1 MGNIHA
7 TETEKINVPA
17 NELPD
22 ILIWSCDKTGVKKRP
37 FFKTT
42 VKNRRLNVVD
52 FSVFCEPYNPIY
64 PRLVGNSKPNFI

>member
-22 ILIWSCDKTGVKKRP
+22 ILIWSVDKTGG
-37 FFKTT
+37 
-42 VKNRRLNVVD
+42 KNMKVNVVD
-52 FSVFCEPYNPIY
+52 FSVFLRTI
-64 PRLVGNSKPNFI
+64 